1 MCAQRDGSLAGA
13 RTFAS
18 SAQSEVDWAL
28 NLNTREFVSDAEF
41 DELRSVK
48 LPQVFS
54 DDPIAVE

>member
-1 MCAQRDGSLAGA
+1 MYAQRDGLLSGA

-18 SAQSEVDWAL
+18 SAQPEVGWAL
-28 NLNTREFVSDAEF
+28 NLNTREFVSGAEF
-41 DELRSVK
+41 DELKFVK